1 MKLDTLFSALLLL
14 SALFCSV
21 ESWRRRR
28 RRRCYRNCTPQ
39 SWAPW
44 STCSRSC
51 GTGTQTRRRGIAVPA
66 ICGGTCNVAL
76 QETKLCVTQNVN
88 CGWSWNGWAP
98 CSATCGMST
107 QARTMRITQRPI
119 CGGTACPTIQIQT
132 RSCNTGAWVV
142 KSLSCSVCVFCQSH
156 CLLCLGLRF
165 WVTVLPPVLVYVQ
178 VFFIF
183 DQGQTS
189 SGTTH
194 LIVAFNSRP
203 FYFVSPLL

>member
-1 MKLDTLFSALLLL
+1 MLKSSGQYFRATSVLTDRITLRLRTFYSTCLNNHSYSVRLSPLAALSMKLDTLFSALLLL

-51 GTGTQTRRRGIAVPA
+51 GTGTQTRRRGIAVAA

-76 QETKLCVTQNVN
+76 QETKLCVRHNVN
-88 CGWSWNGWAP
+88 CGWSWNSWAP

-132 RSCNTGAWVV
+132 RSCNTGA
-142 KSLSCSVCVFCQSH
+142 
-156 CLLCLGLRF
+156 
-165 WVTVLPPVLVYVQ
+165 
-178 VFFIF
+178 
-183 DQGQTS
+183 
-189 SGTTH
+189 
-194 LIVAFNSRP
+194 
-203 FYFVSPLL
+203 